1 MAKEAG
7 LYKLIFESRP
17 APNRPTRE
25 VIYLMCM
32 SRRSASDAA
41 TKIAEEEGWKGL
53 GVRHVWFDKYMESP
67 RL

>member
-7 LYKLIFESRP
+7 LYKLIFESRQ
-17 APNRPTRE
+17 
-25 VIYLMCM
+25 
-32 SRRSASDAA
+32 
-41 TKIAEEEGWKGL
+41 IAEEEGWKGL